1 MRFEIRAFKASEGI
15 VALSLDA
22 ADEAAAREQAR
33 TQGLT
38 VLSARR
44 RGIGGVR
51 GIGLLGQRF
60 PLLLF
65 TQELLAL
72 LGAGIPLVEVLET
85 MAEKE
90 TRTETRKV
98 MARLADALYEGRALS
113 QALAEFPDI
122 FPTLYVATVRAAER
136 TGDLSEALRRY
147 VDYYQRIDAVKKKIV
162 SASIYPLVL
171 IGVGLLVTLFL
182 LGYVVPR
189 FSQIYDDTRRTLPWL
204 SQVLLQWGRLLNAY
218 GGFIALGAVAALVLV
233 VLGFGRA
240 VNWALAAAWRIPA
253 IGRRMLT
260 YQLAR
265 FYRTVGMLLRGGTPI
280 VPALEMVAGL
290 LHPHI
295 RVRLTAAIQRV
306 RQGESVSQAM
316 EAYGLVTPVATR
328 MLRTG
333 EKGGNLAEMM
343 ESIAAFHDEELAR
356 WVDWFTRLFEP
367 LLMAAIGV
375 VIGLIVVLMY
385 LPIFELAGSLQ

>member
-1 MRFEIRAFKASEGI
+1 MRFEIRAFKASEGV

-22 ADEAAAREQAR
+22 ADEAAARAQAR
-33 TQGLT
+33 TRGLT

-44 RGIGGVR
+44 RGIGVR
-51 GIGLLGQRF
+51 GIGLPGQRF

-65 TQELLAL
+65 SQELLAL
-72 LGAGIPLVEVLET
+72 LGAGISLVEVLET

-90 TRTETRKV
+90 TRAETRKV
-98 MARLADALYEGRALS
+98 MARLTDSLYEGRALS
-113 QALAEFPDI
+113 QALAEFPEI

-136 TGDLSEALRRY
+136 TGDLGEALARY
-147 VDYYQRIDAVKKKIV
+147 VDYQQRIDAVKKKIV
-162 SASIYPLVL
+162 SASIYPAVL

-189 FSQIYDDTRRTLPWL
+189 FSQIYDDSRRSIPWL
-204 SQVLLQWGRLLNAY
+204 SQLLLQWGRLLNAY
-218 GGFIALGAVAALVLV
+218 GGVIAMGAVIALVLL
-233 VLGFGRA
+233 VLGLGRIA
-240 VNWALAAAWRIPA
+240 SWALAVAWRIPA
-253 IGRRMLT
+253 LGRRMLI

-290 LHPHI
+290 LHPQV
-295 RVRLTAAIQRV
+295 RVRLALAIQRV
-306 RQGESVSQAM
+306 RQGESLSQAM
-316 EAYGLVTPVATR
+316 EAHGLVTPVATR

-333 EKGGNLAEMM
+333 EKGGNLAQMM
-343 ESIAAFHDEELAR
+343 ESIAAFHDEELGR

-375 VIGLIVVLMY
+375 VIGFIVVLMY
-385 LPIFELAGSLQ
+385 LPIFDLAGSLQ

>member
-1 MRFEIRAFKASEGI
+1 MRFDIKAFKSSEGI

-22 ADEAAAREQAR
+22 TDEAAARAQAR

-44 RGIGGVR
+44 RGIGLR
-51 GIGLLGQRF
+51 GIGLPGQHF

-90 TRTETRKV
+90 TRAETRKV
-98 MARLADALYEGRALS
+98 MARLTDSLYEGRAFS
-113 QALAEFPDI
+113 QALAEFPEI

-136 TGDLSEALRRY
+136 TGDLGEALARY
-147 VDYYQRIDAVKKKIV
+147 VVYHQRIDAVKKKIV
-162 SASIYPLVL
+162 SASIYPAVL

-204 SQVLLQWGRLLNAY
+204 SQLLLQWGRLLNAY
-218 GGFIALGAVAALVLV
+218 GGLIALGGVVVLVLL

-240 VNWALAAAWRIPA
+240 VNGVMAAAWRIPA
-253 IGRRMLT
+253 LGRRMLT

-290 LHPHI
+290 LHPQ
-295 RVRLTAAIQRV
+295 VRARLAAAIQRV
-306 RQGESVSQAM
+306 RQGESLSQAM
-316 EAYGLVTPVATR
+316 EAHGLVTPVATR

-333 EKGGNLAEMM
+333 EKGGNLAQMM
-343 ESIAAFHDEELAR
+343 EAIAAFHDEELGR